1 MSILLGYIH
10 FTPQSCDVLMIFML
24 LFAILSQIILL
35 EFIML
40 MRRFFIL
47 LFLLT
52 PAWFLS
58 AMPVQNYLP
67 KHASFNAEI
76 PLPSTT
82 LGFEIGQ
89 RHVRHDQL
97 KEYFNT
103 LSQSSTR
110 LEMTS
115 IGRTAQL
122 REQFLIT
129 ISSPENIANLDAI
142 LANTHRSTANEKMSD
157 EPLVVWL
164 GYSVHGDEISG
175 ANAAMVVA
183 YYLAASEEK
192 EITAMLA
199 NTIIV
204 LEPSINPDGMDRFVN
219 WVSTYRGSTDNSDV
233 EHIEHHQGWV
243 SGRTNHFW
251 FDLNRDWLLL
261 TQQESRHR
269 LKYFHQYQP
278 HVLGDYHEMG
288 ANSSYFFQPGIVSRT
303 HPLTPKQNVSLTK
316 ELAKFHAKALDQAQ
330 RLYYSEENF
339 DDFYY
344 GKGSTYPDINA
355 SVGILFEQASSRGMQ
370 QDTINGLLTF
380 EYGIQNHVLTSLSTI
395 KGAWENRQALK
406 KYQKSFYQQA
416 LKQAKKEKFNGYLI
430 SENKD
435 SYRLNTLLDKLTQ
448 HQINVYPLKNDFS
461 HQGKSYAS
469 ETSYYIPLAQKQYR
483 LVQALFNQ
491 ETDFPDNTFYDVS
504 GWTMP
509 LAMNID
515 FHKLDSTWGL
525 ELADKPWS
533 KKNIIHVSKVKPSDS
548 DYAYAF
554 EWHHALAPSLLNQLL
569 SKGIK
574 AKVATTGFTSSINGQ
589 KRVFASGTIMIPAG
603 IQSTQN
609 WRENIAELANNIN
622 IELVTIN
629 SGLTSQGI
637 DFGSSSFKA
646 IKKPKV
652 LLLGGTGV
660 SQYEAGEIRYYLDE
674 LLQIP
679 ISIVEHSRLAEIDLS
694 SYSHLVLVDGD
705 YKGLSERNISNIKTW
720 VKQGGTVFAQKR
732 GAKWLA
738 KQDILSVDFA
748 SKKQIDQLFDS
759 EKLNYHDKEKL
770 SARKRIA
777 GAIFATELDIS
788 HPLAFGYTNEKL
800 PLFRNSTLIMDAGQ
814 QPFIT
819 VAKYNATPLLSGYTD
834 NNLVHRLAHNA
845 AIVAHNYGE
854 GRVIATSD
862 VLAFR
867 GYWLGSAKVLAN
879 TLFFAKAFSA
889 PVKD

>member
-1 MSILLGYIH
+1 
-10 FTPQSCDVLMIFML
+10 MIFML
-24 LFAILSQIILL
+24 LFAILSQIIKL

-40 MRRFFIL
+40 LRRLFTL
-47 LFLLT
+47 LLLLNPTGFL
-52 PAWFLS
+52 F
-58 AMPVQNYLP
+58 AMPVQDYLP
-67 KHASFNAEI
+67 KQANFDKAV
-76 PLPSTT
+76 PLPSAT
-82 LGFEIGQ
+82 LGFEVGE
-89 RHVRHDQL
+89 RHLRHDQL
-97 KEYFNT
+97 KQYFNT
-103 LSQSSTR
+103 LAQNSKR
-110 LEMTS
+110 IKMTS
-115 IGRTAQL
+115 IGRTAQQ
-122 REQFLIT
+122 REQFLVT
-129 ISSPENIANLDAI
+129 VSSPENLTNLDDI
-142 LANTHRSTANEKMSD
+142 LAKRDILTTNKKTQD
-157 EPLVVWL
+157 EPLVIWL

-192 EITAMLA
+192 SIEDMLN

-219 WVSTYRGSTDNSDV
+219 WVTTYRGSANNSDAN
-233 EHIEHHQGWV
+233 HIEHHQNWI

-288 ANSSYFFQPGIVSRT
+288 ANSSYFFQPGIASRT
-303 HPLTPKQNVSLTK
+303 HPLTPKQNVTLTK

-344 GKGSTYPDINA
+344 GKGSTYPDING
-355 SVGILFEQASSRGMQ
+355 SIGILFEQASARGMQ
-370 QDTINGLLTF
+370 QDTINGVLTF

-395 KGAWENRQALK
+395 EGAWQNRKALK
-406 KYQKSFYQQA
+406 SYRKSFYQQA
-416 LKQAKKEKFNGYLI
+416 IKQAQREKFDGYLL
-430 SENKD
+430 SETKD
-435 SYRLNTLLDKLTQ
+435 SYRLSTLLDKLTQ
-448 HQINVYPLKNDFS
+448 HQINVYPLSDDFS
-461 HQGKSYAS
+461 YKGKRYVK
-469 ETSYYIPLAQKQYR
+469 ETSYYVPLEQAQYR

-509 LAMNID
+509 LAMNIN
-515 FHKLDSTWGL
+515 FQALDSTWGL

-533 KKNIIHVSKVKPSDS
+533 TKDISHASKITPNDT

-554 EWHHALAPSLLNQLL
+554 EWHHALAPKLLNQLL
-569 SKGIK
+569 NKKLK
-574 AKVATTGFTSSINGQ
+574 AKVATGGFTSKVDGK
-589 KRVFASGTIMIPAG
+589 KRVFTSGTIIIPAA
-603 IQSTQN
+603 IQSTLN
-609 WRENIAELANNIN
+609 WRNKLAELASETN

-637 DFGSSSFKA
+637 DFGSSSFRPLKQ
-646 IKKPKV
+646 PKV
-652 LLLGGTGV
+652 LLLGGKGI

-674 LLQIP
+674 TLQIP
-679 ISIVEHSRLAEIDLS
+679 VSIVEHSRLTSIDLS
-694 SYSHLVLVDGD
+694 NYSHLILVNGD
-705 YKGLSERNISNIKTW
+705 YKALSGGNISQLKSW
-720 VKQGGTVFAQKR
+720 VKQGGVVFAQKR
-732 GAKWLA
+732 AAKWLA
-738 KQDILSVDFA
+738 KQEILSVDFV
-748 SKKQIDQLFDS
+748 SQKQIDQLFDS
-759 EKLNYHDKEKL
+759 EQLNYQDKEML

-777 GAIFATELDIS
+777 GAIFATELDVS
-788 HPLAFGYTNEKL
+788 HPLAFGYTEKTL
-800 PLFRNSTLIMDAGQ
+800 PLFRNSTLIMDVGQ

-819 VAKYNATPLLSGYTD
+819 LAKYKAAPLLSGYTD
-834 NNLVHRLAHNA
+834 KNLVNRLAHNA
-845 AIVAHNYGE
+845 AVVAHNYGK

-867 GYWLGSAKVLAN
+867 GYWLGSAKLLAN
-879 TLFFAKAFSA
+879 SLFFSKAFSA